1 MKTLRNI
8 YNSIIDSHLTYSC
21 IVWDQIITIINRL
34 IIMQEKALRFMN
46 FKDSLFNSSAFFSE
60 NNILKF
66 IDKISLENKSINR
79 QVPTIFYD

>member
-1 MKTLRNI
+1 
-8 YNSIIDSHLTYSC
+8 
-21 IVWDQIITIINRL
+21 
-34 IIMQEKALRFMN
+34 MQEKALRFMN